1 MMKPYKG
8 YEAVVDFDDDDGL
21 FYGEVLNLRDV
32 VTFQGTT
39 VEELRQAFRDSVED
53 YLEFCAAE
61 GKEPEKPFSG
71 QFLVRTTPDV
81 HRRIS
86 TAAQRAG
93 KSLNAW
99 AAENLATV
107 AERALSETSYRRK
120 SRPER

>member
-1 MMKPYKG
+1 MKPYKG
-8 YEAVVDFDDDDGL
+8 YEAVIDFDDDAGL

-39 VEELRQAFRDSVED
+39 VEELRQAFRESVDD

-61 GKEPEKPFSG
+61 GKEPDKPFSG
-71 QFLVRTTPDV
+71 QFLVRTSPDV

-99 AAENLATV
+99 VAENLATV
-107 AERALSETSYRRK
+107 AERTLAETTYRPKRK
-120 SRPER
+120 QEG

>member
-8 YEAVVDFDDDDGL
+8 YEAVIDFDDEDGL
-21 FYGEVLNLRDV
+21 FYGEVLNIRDV

-39 VEELRQAFRDSVED
+39 VEELRQAFRDSVDD

-61 GKEPEKPFSG
+61 GKDPDKPFSG
-71 QFLVRTTPDV
+71 QFLVRTSPDV
-81 HRRIS
+81 HRQIA

-99 AAENLATV
+99 VSENLATV
-107 AERALSETSYRRK
+107 AERALTETTYRTRRK
-120 SRPER
+120 HTT

>member
-8 YEAVVDFDDDDGL
+8 YDAVIDFDDDGGL
-21 FYGEVLNLRDV
+21 FYGEVLNIRDV

-39 VEELRQAFRDSVED
+39 VEELRQSFRDSLDD
-53 YLEFCAAE
+53 YLAFCAAE
-61 GKEPEKPFSG
+61 GKEPDKPFSG
-71 QFLVRTTPDV
+71 QFLVRTSPDV

-99 AAENLATV
+99 VSENLASV
-107 AERALSETSYRRK
+107 AERALSETTYRAK
-120 SRPER
+120 KRPEG